1 MDNMDINLRIQ
12 ALLEITVDSEETK
25 AQAIYALSSIT
36 LAAGYDCMRL
46 THILLE
52 NIIQMGNTER
62 KQHVATMI
70 CYLSEQADNNKL
82 IIPTLIEVL
91 RKGNSE
97 EKHYVAFAIR
107 ILTENTDTE
116 NSTLI
121 KQAGGIG
128 PLVYLLRTGN
138 TECKI
143 QSASA
148 LTELVRDDPEN
159 QKLVAQVGGIE
170 LLVDLL
176 RTGGYDERLNA
187 AAVLYYMT
195 FIEESRKHIQELGFT
210 RAYLEEIEESHFN
223 RLLETGAF
231 AT

>member
-12 ALLEITVDSEETK
+12 ALLEITVDSEDTK
-25 AQAIYALSSIT
+25 AQAVNALNSIT

-46 THILLE
+46 THTLLE

-70 CYLSEQADNNKL
+70 CYLSEQADNKKL

-116 NSTLI
+116 NLTLV
-121 KQAGGIG
+121 KQAGGIV
-128 PLVYLLRTGN
+128 PLVYLLSTGN
-138 TECKI
+138 VECKI
-143 QSASA
+143 QSAWA

-170 LLVDLL
+170 SLVDML
-176 RTGGYDERLNA
+176 RTGGDDERLNA

-195 FIEESRKHIQELGFT
+195 FTEESRKHIQELGIT

-223 RLLETGAF
+223 RLLGTGAF